1 MHETRA
7 PIGDKMQRKRPL
19 KWFNMRLLCLG
30 CYLLNKLF
38 TRKMILLKSRREM
51 EKLSLIM
58 DMKFFPISL
67 KRMHFSGNLT
77 VDKTEQLIT
86 KMNSNWK

>member
-1 MHETRA
+1 MHEAHA
-7 PIGDKMQRKRPL
+7 PIGDKNAEKTTI
-19 KWFNMRLLCLG
+19 KWFNMRLLCLS

-38 TRKMILLKSRREM
+38 ILKMILSKSRREM

-67 KRMHFSGNLT
+67 KRMRFSRNLT

>member
-1 MHETRA
+1 MHEAHA
-7 PIGDKMQRKRPL
+7 PIGDKNAEKTTI
-19 KWFNMRLLCLG
+19 KWFNMRLLCRG

-38 TRKMILLKSRREM
+38 ILKMILSKSRREM

-67 KRMHFSGNLT
+67 KRMRFSRNLT